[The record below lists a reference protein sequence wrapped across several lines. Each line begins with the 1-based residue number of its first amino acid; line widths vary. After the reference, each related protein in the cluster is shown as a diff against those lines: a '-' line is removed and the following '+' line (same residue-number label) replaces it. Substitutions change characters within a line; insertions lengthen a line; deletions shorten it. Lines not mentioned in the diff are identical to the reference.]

1 MALVSLLSAVTGGR
15 DQVEDGCFF
24 LIDDLAFGHPAVR
37 DSVVDQLGSWLNR
50 GRRSGYPDATRVR
63 RP

>member
-37 DSVVDQLGSWLNR
+37 DSVGPTGVPAQS
-50 GRRSGYPDATRVR
+50 
-63 RP
+63 RPAALRPP